1 MEWLRHSIEWYFGVS
16 PAEPGQGTA
25 WRLSAETPWPAWMPQ
40 WALLIVLLFTIAYVV
55 YVYFRDSR
63 NLPLFARATLILLRL
78 STVFLVVVL
87 MSQLTLAIEWTGLP
101 FVAVLIDDSA
111 SMGLEDDYTEKSLR
125 KAAVELTG
133 KPTGTGTRLDMVKT
147 VLTRNEAQFLKRL
160 NKKHKLRVYRFS
172 ETAVPVG
179 NSEYVAGDGLG
190 ALVADLN
197 ALKADGSET
206 RPGPAV
212 LKVLNDF
219 RGSPPSAIIIF
230 TDGITT
236 TGDAD
241 RLTSSAELARRK
253 LVPIYTVGIGSEQ
266 PARDLQIYDALVDE
280 VAFVD
285 DPISFSAKLKGFGFE
300 GEQVDVILRE
310 QSSQEVL
317 ASRSILVVADGRAS
331 DIEITYTP
339 PSPGEY
345 DYVLE
350 VKPLPTE
357 LNANNNS
364 ETRHVSVREGRIRVL
379 LADLFPRWEYRELK
393 LLLEREKTI
402 EVQTVLQDAD
412 PEYTDQDDTAAMLKG
427 RFPVSREQ
435 LAEFDV
441 VIFGDLNPRFMSAG
455 IFDNLRHFVSE
466 QGGGLIFIAGENYNP
481 ISYRGTPLDELL
493 PIDLEDAKY
502 PPPEIPLDEAFN
514 PVLTPAGRKGTMIF
528 RFADDEEASIDIWRR
543 LPGMFW
549 MVAAPRMKPGTTV
562 FVEHPSRSARKGK
575 LPVICMRRFGAG
587 KIVFHAT
594 DELWRWRFRNED
606 RYYGRYWVQVIRYLS
621 RSRLLGQSRTA
632 ELMSDRQIYRGGDVV
647 SLRVRFLDE
656 RQVPSDGGKVTVVV
670 ERRGG
675 AQRAVSLIPLAQA
688 PTVFEG
694 QFRNAVEGAYHA
706 WVSEPAFKEA
716 PPAID
721 FRVEAPQRELQK
733 RGLDKAELTRTA
745 KLTRG
750 RYYSLA
756 GVDRLPKQIPA
767 GHPVSLKSDESIP
780 LWNRWD
786 VLLLVV
792 FLLATEW
799 VLRKRWRLV

>member
-1 MEWLRHSIEWYFGVS
+1 MDWLRRSIEWYFGVP

-25 WRLSAETPWPAWMPQ
+25 WHLTAEAPWPSWMPQ
-40 WALLIVLLFTIAYVV
+40 WTLLMLLLFTVGYIG

-63 NLPLFARATLILLRL
+63 NLPLRARATLILLRV
-78 STVFLVVVL
+78 STVALIVAL
-87 MSQLTLAIEWTGLP
+87 LSQLTLAIERIGLP
-101 FVAVLIDDSA
+101 FVALLIDNSA
-111 SMGLEDDYTEKSLR
+111 SMGLEDDYAEKTLR
-125 KAAVELTG
+125 AAAVEFTG
-133 KPTGTGTRLDMVKT
+133 KPTGVRLELVKS
-147 VLTRNEAQFLKRL
+147 VLTQNDARFLTRL
-160 NKKHKLRVYRFS
+160 NKDHKLRIYRFS
-172 ETAVPVG
+172 NGTTPVG
-179 NSEYVAGDGLG
+179 RSEYVAGDSIDELLAELSAMEANG
-190 ALVADLN
+190 N
-197 ALKADGSET
+197 AT
-206 RPGPAV
+206 RPGPA
-212 LKVLNDF
+212 LIKVLNDF
-219 RGSPPSAIIIF
+219 RGSPPSAIIVF

-241 RLTSSAELARRK
+241 RLTTAAETARRK
-253 LVPIYTVGIGSEQ
+253 LVPVFTVGIGSEQ

-300 GEQVDVILRE
+300 GTQV
-310 QSSQEVL
+310 EVL
-317 ASRSILVVADGRAS
+317 LHEKSSKQILTSRTVRVLNDGRPLNV
-331 DIEITYTP
+331 EITYTP

-350 VKPLPTE
+350 IKPLATE

-364 ETRHVSVREGRIRVL
+364 ETRHVSVREGKIRVL
-379 LADLFPRWEYRELK
+379 LADLYPRWEYRELK

-402 EVQTVLQDAD
+402 EIQTVLQDAD
-412 PEYTDQDDTAAMLKG
+412 PEYSDQDETAALLKG

-441 VIFGDLNPRFMSAG
+441 VVFGDLNPRFMSAG

-493 PIDLEDAKY
+493 PIDLEDAQY
-502 PPPEIPLDEAFN
+502 PPAEIPLDEAFN

-528 RFADDEEASIDIWRR
+528 RFTDDEAESIDIWRQ
-543 LPGMFW
+543 LPGFYW
-549 MVAAPRMKPGTTV
+549 MVAAPRLKPGTTV
-562 FVEHPSRSARKGK
+562 FVEHPSRAAQRGK
-575 LPVICMRRFGAG
+575 LPVICMRRFGGG

-594 DELWRWRFRNED
+594 DELWRWRFQNED
-606 RYYGRYWVQVIRYLS
+606 RYYGRYWVQAIRYLS

-632 ELMSDRQIYRGGDVV
+632 ELMSDRQVYRRGDVV

-656 RQVPSDGGKVTVVV
+656 RQVPSEGEKVTVVV

-675 AQRAVSLIPLAQA
+675 AQRPVLLSALAQA

-706 WVSEPAFKEA
+706 FVSQPAFKEA

-733 RGLDKAELTRTA
+733 RGLDKAELTQTA

-756 GVDRLPKQIPA
+756 DIDQLPDEVPA
-767 GHPVSLKSDESIP
+767 GHPVPLKSDESIP

-786 VLLLVV
+786 VLLLIV
-792 FLLATEW
+792 LLLSTEW